1 MNIVKTKSQLR
12 AESETQMAAFL
23 ARGGVV
29 EVSDRQV
36 RPRKQVM
43 RGKVTRTASTGT
55 SGFATGFPRKTTI
68 AV

>member
-12 AESETQMAAFL
+12 AESLDQMAAFL